1 MSEVPTIEE
10 PRELAVQAIYQADQ
24 LHQSAEEATAGL
36 AGKALRLAR
45 GVLEDVDDLDEAIE
59 LAAERWRV
67 DRMPVVDRAI
77 LRLALWELRHE
88 TDTPTAVIL
97 AEAVR
102 IAKEFSTEN
111 SGRFVNGVLGNLARQ
126 ERPTEEA

>member
-1 MSEVPTIEE
+1 MSEPRVIEE
-10 PRELAVQAIYQADQ
+10 PRELAVQALYQADQ
-24 LHQSAEEATAGL
+24 LHQPPDRATAGL
-36 AGKALRLAR
+36 TGKALRLAG
-45 GVLEDVDDLDEAIE
+45 GVLAEIEDLDEAIE
-59 LAAERWRV
+59 RCADRWRV

-77 LRLALWELRHE
+77 LRLGLWELRHE

-111 SGRFVNGVLGNLARQ
+111 SGRFVNGVLGNLAKQ
-126 ERPTEEA
+126 ERQD